1 MRETSLFTV
10 LLIVF
15 AVILL
20 FTPIEA
26 KEKTDTIDIEYLY
39 NVENRENTI
48 DNRIRIY
55 ANANMRT
62 DRERLIE
69 NIGKLFATKS
79 VDTVPEKFS
88 KGQNIIIN
96 KSLLTITLYE
106 DGKVIKKYP
115 ISIGTKRNPTPN
127 GVRTVQ
133 DRVVNPYWGGMFGKY
148 RPVRGGAPN
157 NPLGKRWM
165 GLKDGYGIHGTL
177 EEWSIGT
184 LRTHG
189 CIRLFNKDVAELF
202 ELVKVGTPVY
212 IGDNEYLKTL
222 NIEQHQGEVAY
233 SK

>member
-1 MRETSLFTV
+1 MRETSLITV
-10 LLIVF
+10 LLIVLVVF
-15 AVILL
+15 LL
-20 FTPIEA
+20 FTPIKA
-26 KEKTDTIDIEYLY
+26 KEEIKTIDIEYVY
-39 NVENRENTI
+39 NIENRENTI
-48 DNRIRIY
+48 DNSIRLFAIL
-55 ANANMRT
+55 NQRT
-62 DRERLIE
+62 DRNKRVD
-69 NIGKLFATKS
+69 NIKKAMSTKS